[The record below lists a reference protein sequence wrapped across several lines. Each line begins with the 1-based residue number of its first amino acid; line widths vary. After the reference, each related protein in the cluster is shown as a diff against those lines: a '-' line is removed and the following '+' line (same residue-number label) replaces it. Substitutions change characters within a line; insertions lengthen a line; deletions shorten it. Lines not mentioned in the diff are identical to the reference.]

1 MSAKHALLGLLLD
14 RSAYPYEL
22 ADRLQHRL
30 GPAWRVNSGQLY
42 QLVKGLERDGLI
54 ERVQGA
60 AGERADGHF
69 RGHERHVF
77 TITDDGVSE
86 FERWFGQSAD
96 GVRLC
101 RRPLL
106 VKITFAGPDRLQEA
120 LAQVDAYELECATR
134 LREISKLRETVSDD
148 GPLVRAD
155 HLLLRLNLSAD
166 LLQLEGELR
175 WARHAREMLSWLASR
190 EAVWP
195 AHGERAGAD
204 MGVAGSASGGA
215 SAGAGGGADAGETD
229 PRSELRPGEGA
240 RRELFTRMAGEEDRR
255 FNRPRKDAD
264 RRQRKHPRDG

>member
-42 QLVKGLERDGLI
+42 QLVKGLQRDGLI
-54 ERVQGA
+54 ERV
-60 AGERADGHF
+60 EDSPE
-69 RGHERHVF
+69 HEDRHVF
-77 TITDDGVSE
+77 AITDAGVGE
-86 FERWFGQSAD
+86 FERWFTQTAD
-96 GVRLC
+96 PVRLC

-106 VKITFAGPDRLQEA
+106 VKITFAGPQRLAQA
-120 LAQVDAYELECATR
+120 LAQVDAYELQCAQR
-134 LREISKLRETVSDD
+134 LREISKLRETLPED

-190 EAVWP
+190 DAVWP
-195 AHGERAGAD
+195 SQAQPATGTQGPSGEGA
-204 MGVAGSASGGA
+204 
-215 SAGAGGGADAGETD
+215 
-229 PRSELRPGEGA
+229 GA
-240 RRELFTRMAGEEDRR
+240 RRELFQRMAEDAPRR
-255 FNRPRKDAD
+255 TRPGRPRKPGSAGN
-264 RRQRKHPRDG
+264 DGSAENA

>member
-54 ERVQGA
+54 ERV
-60 AGERADGHF
+60 EHSPE
-69 RGHERHVF
+69 HEDRHVF
-77 TITDDGVSE
+77 AITDAGVGE
-86 FERWFGQSAD
+86 FERWFAQTAD
-96 GVRLC
+96 PVRLC

-106 VKITFAGPDRLQEA
+106 VKITFAGPQRLAEA
-120 LAQVDAYELECATR
+120 LAQVDAYELRCAQR
-134 LREISKLRETVSDD
+134 LREIAQLRETLPED

-190 EAVWP
+190 DAVWP
-195 AHGERAGAD
+195 SQAQEPPT
-204 MGVAGSASGGA
+204 GSA
-215 SAGAGGGADAGETD
+215 
-229 PRSELRPGEGA
+229 
-240 RRELFTRMAGEEDRR
+240 RRDLFKRMADEE
-255 FNRPRKDAD
+255 
-264 RRQRKHPRDG
+264 